1 MVTAI
6 TNHVLTGDKSTLT
19 PLVAF
24 SIVSFLLSLILFG
37 VDLFISKI
45 KKGLRSKD
53 FLTSLCLAL
62 CGVSFLVIFIRGP
75 LLGGNLND
83 PLSLLCGALF
93 MLGVTLG
100 IGASRARPE
109 EVSVTDRQRQLI
121 VQAITEKSPKL
132 LEAIVEE
139 IEAENKKKA
148 GVPERREVGSGR
160 LS

>member
-1 MVTAI
+1 
-6 TNHVLTGDKSTLT
+6 
-19 PLVAF
+19 
-24 SIVSFLLSLILFG
+24 
-37 VDLFISKI
+37 
-45 KKGLRSKD
+45 
-53 FLTSLCLAL
+53 
-62 CGVSFLVIFIRGP
+62 
-75 LLGGNLND
+75 
-83 PLSLLCGALF
+83 